1 MQKHCQWNSV
11 SSVRERML
19 WFVYVYSFGDL
30 RTQFKRCKREDVL
43 PRSYLQCSFT
53 SRPLLLPQISD
64 LLLLRRHLATCINV
78 HAVSPFTR
86 RLRISI
92 VFFVRQPPASP
103 TKKDCRRRGIR
114 HVDKWDSSLSCW
126 PSNISVSRRS
136 VRQFRADVITLDK
149 ENIDDNLS

>member
-1 MQKHCQWNSV
+1 MSV
-11 SSVRERML
+11 CSGLCTSTRLEICARSSSGASGKMCYLGVTYDVPSRLGRFFFL
-19 WFVYVYSFGDL
+19 RSLTYSSSDGTSL
-30 RTQFKRCKREDVL
+30 RVSTYTLFL
-43 PRSYLQCSFT
+43 PL
-53 SRPLLLPQISD
+53 
-64 LLLLRRHLATCINV
+64 
-78 HAVSPFTR
+78 HAVYEF
-86 RLRISI
+86 LL
-92 VFFVRQPPASP
+92 FFFFCEIAFGESP